1 MSKGGMSIEIANVE
15 SDDEDREDEDLELFC
30 ELPEFETISL
40 SLEAHERSR
49 RGRMREDRLINT
61 L

>member
-1 MSKGGMSIEIANVE
+1 MSKGGVSIEIANVE
-15 SDDEDREDEDLELFC
+15 SDDEDREDEDLELFR

-40 SLEAHERSR
+40 SLEAHERSKS
-49 RGRMREDRLINT
+49 GRMREDRLINT